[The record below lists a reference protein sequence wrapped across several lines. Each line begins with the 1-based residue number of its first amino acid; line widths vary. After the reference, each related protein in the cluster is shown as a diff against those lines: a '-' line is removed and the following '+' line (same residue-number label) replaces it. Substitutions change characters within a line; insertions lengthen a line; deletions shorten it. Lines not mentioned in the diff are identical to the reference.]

1 MSPSNIDHPRKSL
14 RSRSPNT
21 WTIALISKS
30 REHYDLSPLLTT
42 HPHETHVSRT
52 ACRTDQ
58 WMANQRRR
66 RASVGARMRGG
77 RYDTRR
83 ATGCQTKTCRR
94 QTNIACVSVV
104 CFSSFL
110 SRLPRYDGERRD
122 PDHGVKRPC
131 RVLSVCLAPLLVIL
145 SSSRLHDSPVNG
157 HADPCICPIART
169 SDVCPGNCPFPTGI
183 GERVWCV
190 RAAWRTESWKRYS
203 WCTCMLFVGF
213 EMFCFGHHWWFLG
226 WETVLKCWK
235 SKLMRNICH
244 CRI

>member
-131 RVLSVCLAPLLVIL
+131 RVLSVCLSRAASCNSIFVPLARFARQWARGSVHLPDCSYERRLPRKL
-145 SSSRLHDSPVNG
+145 S
-157 HADPCICPIART
+157 I
-169 SDVCPGNCPFPTGI
+169 TGI

>member
-83 ATGCQTKTCRR
+83 ATDCQTKTCRR

-169 SDVCPGNCPFPTGI
+169 SDVCPGNCPLRGSENASGVCAPRDGLNRENDTLGVHVCYLLDSKCFVLDII
-183 GERVWCV
+183 GGFLDERL
-190 RAAWRTESWKRYS
+190 Y
-203 WCTCMLFVGF
+203 
-213 EMFCFGHHWWFLG
+213 
-226 WETVLKCWK
+226 
-235 SKLMRNICH
+235 
-244 CRI
+244 